1 MRAPSSATL
10 TGGLMHRRVERRL
23 CNSRRPFNLAQRQ
36 LGLRLLLQV
45 EAFESRQRL
54 LRVRAIVVPLG
65 AVELTHVRGAPLPP
79 PTSLFVP
86 LLAQSLNAAFEASY
100 ALLKAKATGKRQRCG
115 EPPQDVES
123 LRIAL
128 RHAESPTGV
137 PLDLHGALV
146 RPRDPLA

>member
-1 MRAPSSATL
+1 MRAPSSETL

-65 AVELTHVRGAPLPP
+65 AVELTHVRGGFWRFDPD
-79 PTSLFVP
+79 VP
-86 LLAQSLNAAFEASY
+86 AELRAERPGLYRIEDAERVDAERNDRRSRA
-100 ALLKAKATGKRQRCG
+100 CG
-115 EPPQDVES
+115 WLEMT
-123 LRIAL
+123 A
-128 RHAESPTGV
+128 
-137 PLDLHGALV
+137 
-146 RPRDPLA
+146 